1 MKQKKTELV
10 QAKVTA
16 DLKLKIRKICAK
28 KDCTEGDIIREA
40 LKKFFRN
47 QRQITTCGE

>member
-1 MKQKKTELV
+1 MKPNKTELV
-10 QAKVTA
+10 QAKVTPEM
-16 DLKLKIRKICAK
+16 KVKIKKICEK

-47 QRQITTCGE
+47 QRQITTY